1 MSGAGISN
9 RGDADQL
16 RVAMERMDTD
26 EGYFSYAPIAWD
38 ALSSAQR
45 EVMNQLLHQ
54 GPVADGNIISKSA
67 RGDLIEAGLAVRCCY
82 LGEQGFTA
90 ASYKA
95 FTVFKAGRAERFP
108 IKPGAPA

>member
-1 MSGAGISN
+1 MSGIVN
-9 RGDADQL
+9 RGDAKQL
-16 RVAMERMDTD
+16 RVAVDRMDTD
-26 EGYFSYAPIAWD
+26 EGYFAYASIAWD

-95 FTVFKAGRAERFP
+95 FTVFKAGRADPFP
-108 IKPGAPA
+108 IKPGARP